1 MRPGMLSFQD
11 VGRPTRTDERED
23 VHVAA
28 FHKRGGNLSTAA
40 VNEIYHAGREAC
52 RKGPQQGLMQQHAEF
67 RRLYHRGVAHDERR
81 DQRGVHF
88 VQRVVERPIERQTPS
103 GARRTC
109 AITPPS
115 RLKREFVRS
124 TSFSA
129 STVLCMYCNV
139 RSNSLPLSH
148 ISRFTTS
155 WRTIN
160 ISAANVSTAAMRA
173 DTLIVGHVPRP
184 WSQALTAAF

>member
-124 TSFSA
+124 TSLSA
-129 STVLCMYCNV
+129 SRVLWMYRNV
-139 RSNSLPLSH
+139 RSNSLLLSLKLLPISH

-155 WRTIN
+155 SRTLN
-160 ISAANVSTAAMRA
+160 ISAANVSTAAMRDA
-173 DTLIVGHVPRP
+173 TLMVGHGPRP
-184 WSQALTAAF
+184 